1 MPAAPKLSDHSAAI
15 ITADV
20 DTSNMA
26 PSLRGRTFSLE
37 IFRAQ
42 GGFIELFAKKSK
54 FAAGKIARVEL
65 QRLRLSSH
73 YKSAEPDVPKI
84 YGEDCVGE
92 FHQVAARKR

>member
-1 MPAAPKLSDHSAAI
+1 MHGDGAGPPSCRTISAAI

-42 GGFIELFAKKSK
+42 GGLIEQLLAQTAK
-54 FAAGKIARVEL
+54 FAAGKIARVEC
-65 QRLRLSSH
+65 H

-84 YGEDCVGE
+84 YGEGCVGK